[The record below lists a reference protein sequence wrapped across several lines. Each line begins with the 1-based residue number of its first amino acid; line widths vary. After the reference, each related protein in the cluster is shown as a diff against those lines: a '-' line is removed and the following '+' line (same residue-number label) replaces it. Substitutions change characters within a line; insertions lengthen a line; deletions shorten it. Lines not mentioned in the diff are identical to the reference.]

1 MLGKWAG
8 CKIGQGNQEY
18 QGKDDYREAD
28 ENHDL
33 RVLPTLRLGIL
44 LLFHSVN
51 PIVMEKV
58 L

>member
-1 MLGKWAG
+1 
-8 CKIGQGNQEY
+8 
-18 QGKDDYREAD
+18 
-28 ENHDL
+28 L